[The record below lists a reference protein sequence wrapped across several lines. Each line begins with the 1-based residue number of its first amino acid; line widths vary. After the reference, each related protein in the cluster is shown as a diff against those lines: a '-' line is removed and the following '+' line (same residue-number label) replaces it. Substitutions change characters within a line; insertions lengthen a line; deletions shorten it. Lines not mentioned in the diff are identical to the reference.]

1 MKKTLLALAVASV
14 AATSVNAAEIYK
26 SEDGSVDFYGQLRQ
40 ELRFED
46 KNDHDANLSSG
57 SSRMGVKGS
66 YSITEGVD
74 VLGLVELGVN
84 DSDID
89 NRLHYVGF
97 GGDFGTVTFGKQW
110 VVADDVYGAD
120 YSYFYGGSALRYG
133 TLSGARHD
141 SQIKYTFDGEN
152 FWIKGGWGLNEGDT
166 NQDLY
171 EVYAGTSFGD
181 LALHAGVGYN
191 RDKSFSLGEIDN
203 PTEPWNPIDVTADLS
218 NTYAEFT
225 AEYGIGSSLIG
236 FTYYWAELADE
247 AGSGKISENGISV
260 AGIYQM
266 MEKTALYGGYEY
278 TMQEANSALGGG
290 DEDGT
295 VIYVGIEHKFNS
307 WARVFGEYG
316 YGDGTTLGYTN
327 QGSDVSVGPTV
338 ADGASNFAVGARFY
352 W

>member
-26 SEDGSVDFYGQLRQ
+26 SDDGSVDFYGQLRQ
-40 ELRFED
+40 ELKFLEKD
-46 KNDHDANLSSG
+46 DHDADLSSG

-66 YSITEGVD
+66 YAITESVD
-74 VLGLVELGVN
+74 VVGLVEIGVN

-89 NRLHYVGF
+89 SRLHYVGF

-120 YSYFYGGSALRYG
+120 YSYFFGGTALRYS
-133 TLSGARHD
+133 TLDGARHD

-152 FWIKGGWGLNEGDT
+152 FWIKGGWGLNEGDS

-171 EVYAGTSFGD
+171 ELYAGTAFGD
-181 LALHAGVGYN
+181 LAIHAGVGYN
-191 RDKSFSLGEIDN
+191 RDKNFVLDEDN
-203 PTEPWNPIDVTADLS
+203 LPNVETDLS